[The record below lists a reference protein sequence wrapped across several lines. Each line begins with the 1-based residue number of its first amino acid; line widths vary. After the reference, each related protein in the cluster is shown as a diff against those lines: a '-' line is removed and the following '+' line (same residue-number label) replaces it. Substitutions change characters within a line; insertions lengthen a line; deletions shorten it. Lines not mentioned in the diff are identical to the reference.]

1 MVAGLL
7 LLGALSIS
15 LGFYWYR
22 KSVQLTCFTAPLAER
37 LGEPDMSGKKHYT
50 DCASHQWVMKNVVYG
65 DYLKSGEGLRSFM
78 MNRTMT
84 GTMVIGIFLGL
95 IPVIIVYLLFQSYQL
110 IGTSLA
116 LVILSVYI
124 LRGPG
129 ELEISDK
136 LAKWQIDQDNDSLT
150 IGDLAYA
157 QVSQRTIQSWI
168 KKLVVIG
175 AVCIILAPW
184 GELILPAFAF
194 VFTLFLGFIYE
205 NIYTPISL
213 HSMPLALL
221 VFFLAVPIVMSIG
234 IILLKSIQR
243 KAKGEDEGIR
253 L

>member
-1 MVAGLL
+1 MIAGLL
-7 LLGALSIS
+7 LLGVMSIS

-22 KSVQLTCFTAPLAER
+22 KVVQLSRFAAPLAER
-37 LGEPDMSGKKHYT
+37 FGEPDTSGKKHYT
-50 DCASHQWVMKNVVYG
+50 DCASHRWVMKNVVYG
-65 DYLKSGEGLRSFM
+65 DFLKSGEGFRSFM

-84 GTMVIGIFLGL
+84 GTMLLGIFLGL

-110 IGTSLA
+110 IGTSLV

-136 LAKWQIDQDNDSLT
+136 LVKWQIDQEDDSLT

-157 QVSQRTIQSWI
+157 RVSQRTIQSWI
-168 KKLVVIG
+168 KKLIVIG
-175 AVCIILAPW
+175 VMCIILAPW

-194 VFTLFLGFIYE
+194 VFTLFLGFAYE
-205 NIYTPISL
+205 NIYAPVSMY
-213 HSMPLALL
+213 SMPLAL
-221 VFFLAVPIVMSIG
+221 VIFFIFLPTVMSVG
-234 IILLKSIQR
+234 IIVLRSLHR
-243 KAKGEDEGIR
+243 KAKGEDEGII